1 MFSILYNEKK
11 RSLQRMNRMKAQK
24 IIKSAALFTGTSL
37 FPAPGFVA
45 LTGDKI
51 IGTGAPSELESYLD
65 ASTKVYDMG
74 NRLIMPGFHDF
85 HVHFFLGAMF
95 ESFCQLT
102 YGETEDE
109 TAKMAADYAL
119 AHPEDEWVLGFGWHH
134 VRWPGQKLPSRHSLD
149 RFLPDRPAILLNEEA
164 HSAWLNTAAL
174 KKLGIDRYTPE
185 PPFGRIEKDENG
197 DPTGFLYETAVKYV
211 TRAFQFSESVKAKLM
226 ENMLKKTA
234 SFGITSVGDMLPL
247 PGYTL
252 GDPSFYRRF
261 EERGRLTTRIHFLD
275 VMDGDLARSRA
286 LKEEFQ
292 SDRLQFSGL
301 KQFLDGVPLTYT
313 GYLLEPYADRPDER
327 GGTIYEVEQYK
338 KWIEDAD
345 REGFRVRLHACG
357 DGAVR
362 MGLDLFEH
370 AESVNGKRD
379 SRHTIEHIEVCH
391 PSDFNRFK
399 ELGVIASI
407 QPEHLTSG
415 SMDTHAY
422 IDRLGLER
430 SRYTW
435 PIGSLNQHGAPI
447 AFGTDFPIVDLNP
460 MLGIYRAVTRKHEDG
475 TPEGGW
481 NPEEKITLG
490 EALIHYTK
498 SAAYGNFRENDLG
511 TIEAGKKADLVVLDR
526 NLFEVH
532 PAEILE
538 VKTVMTIMDGEIIFE
553 G

>member
-1 MFSILYNEKK
+1 
-11 RSLQRMNRMKAQK
+11 MNRMKAQK
-24 IIKSAALFTGTSL
+24 IIKSAAVFNGTSP

-45 LTGDKI
+45 LKEDRI
-51 IGTGAPSELESYLD
+51 IGTGTHSELESYLD

-74 NRLIMPGFHDF
+74 NRLVMPGFHDF

-102 YGETEDE
+102 FGGTEDE
-109 TAKMAADYAL
+109 TARMAADYAL
-119 AHPEDEWVLGFGWHH
+119 AHPDDEWVLGFGWHH
-134 VRWPGQKLPSRHSLD
+134 VRWPGQKLPTRHSLD
-149 RFLPDRPAILLNEEA
+149 RFLPDRPVILLNEEA

-174 KKLGIDRYTPE
+174 KKLGIARDTPE

-211 TRAFQFSESVKAKLM
+211 TRAFQFNESVKAKLM
-226 ENMLKKTA
+226 ENMLKKNA

-252 GDPSFYRRF
+252 GDPAFYRKY
-261 EERGRLTTRIHFLD
+261 EERGKLTTRIHFLD
-275 VMDGDLARSRA
+275 VMDGNLARSRA
-286 LKEEFQ
+286 LKEQYQ

-313 GYLLEPYADRPDER
+313 GYLLDPYADRPNER
-327 GGTIYEVEQYK
+327 GGTIYDVEQYK
-338 KWIEDAD
+338 KWIEEAD

-362 MGLDLFEH
+362 MGLDLFQH
-370 AESVNGKRD
+370 AENVNGKRD

-391 PSDFNRFK
+391 PSDFHRFK
-399 ELGVIASI
+399 QLGVIASI
-407 QPEHLTSG
+407 QPEHMTSG

-422 IDRLGLER
+422 VDRLGEER

-435 PIGSLNQHGAPI
+435 PIDSLQQHRAPI

-481 NPEEKITLG
+481 NPEEKINLG

-498 SAAYGNFRENDLG
+498 SAAYGNFREKELG
-511 TIEAGKKADLVVLDR
+511 TIETGKKADLVVLER
-526 NLFEVH
+526 NLFEVE
-532 PAEILE
+532 PDEILD
-538 VKTVMTIMDGEIIFE
+538 VKTVMTIMDGEVIFE
-553 G
+553 A